1 MITYEHGRWRSQLTA
16 AEQRS
21 ATLDSVER
29 LTTAE
34 RAGLAL
40 VLGEYETTG
49 TSSTANEVTE
59 FEWDEVPLPIED
71 WLQSEYH
78 VGETGKDLYPILRKD
93 MCELFH
99 VGALQKNGYAEAVFT
114 GAIGWGKDYLATFC
128 TMRMLYELLCLKNP
142 QHTLGMGA
150 GEPIHIVPI
159 SRTVAQAKRVVFGG
173 LCKKLNLAA
182 WFRGKF
188 IETME
193 EVRFKEKGIYIVGGA
208 SQDASALGLN
218 VICALVDECVTEDTL
233 ILTPDGYHP
242 VSDLY
247 DSSANDQLTFGP
259 IVSYDEKTG
268 LGRVDGGFIRP
279 ASETEVFEVELD
291 DGRTITTTARHPFMV
306 RRPWS
311 DLDYVFIKDLK
322 PGDEVVVVHD
332 AETVEALRG
341 DQAKDQA
348 GQPANEGAQGWDRR
362 GLVPGRCTGGLGSP
376 RAGTDAAWRVE
387 AREAWRKEA
396 GAENGGVQAQG
407 VSGEHQ
413 DQGGSIGNR
422 HNGCSRFQPAGV
434 REQGAAQTEGGRQLQ
449 EAERE
454 QQAADDDARAA
465 GWHVATHEESVAG
478 SCLPGPDDRYQASLF
493 PYAGGEGEDCGGEPQ
508 AEGRV
513 QTQRGDQEEDQ
524 RELGLASEER
534 GFQLPT
540 PLRFEEGPAEAGA
553 DLVGSA
559 VAVGEARSTAL
570 GRGLCRS
577 QFPVRTIGRALHLG
591 GEEATHV
598 AGLPGDDDGLV
609 DGNDRGEAE
618 GLCLQRQGT
627 RQGRRLLRLLRA
639 AGMEIRSVG
648 RATAVARVVAIRSKG
663 CRRTFDVMSLPG
675 GNFVANGVVVHNSNF
690 MGEGKVTTGSASSEN
705 YDKATMIYNA
715 LARRVKSRFQRHGVS
730 GLVFLISSKRAT
742 SDFTE
747 RHLRQA
753 MKDDDPTVFVRDYP
767 VWEVNPEPFEGQ
779 KWHRVMVSPKTGR
792 SRCLAEGEEVEEDD
806 ETLILRYPDDFH
818 QEFVNDTDGSVRD
831 FGGIATD
838 FAGRLFIARRTAIDE
853 MIDAGRPQWFK
864 AQEWRTDRLLRIDW
878 AAFMD
883 RDARDDPICICCPKS
898 LRHIHIDLSQNHCAT
913 GFCMGHICG
922 SVEVKRRDPD
932 TGEEHRENA
941 PMIHIDCVLR
951 IVAADGGDVDHSE
964 VRALVYR
971 LQSKG
976 VPIRSV
982 SMDQYMAPSNLQ
994 IFKKRGLRVLEIGE
1008 RRFKMKPYIA
1018 TRQAIYEQRLVCP
1031 SADALVAELKGLE
1044 ISADGRKVTKPARG
1058 CFTADTRVRLLDG
1071 RSLTFT
1077 ELVDE
1082 FGDDRAFHVYTV
1094 RDGKVDVGVARSPRL
1109 TGRDV
1114 ELVAVTLDDG
1124 SVVRCTPDHRFML
1137 RDGSYREAGQLAAGD
1152 SLMPLYTRISKRREH
1167 GGMDGYELYLGLV
1180 DGKRHFTH
1188 RMVGR
1193 WRYPGYTGNQYG
1205 TGLIHHELG
1214 KRNNDPFA
1222 LTLCGDA
1229 AEHGR
1234 LHREDMLRRRADPEF
1249 EAKRIAALKRYND
1262 DPANR
1267 AAASRRLKETMSRP
1281 ENYDKVMKAL
1291 APLRAEN
1298 GRKNIVRYNKSEKH
1312 RTVAARVGRQTIKK
1326 AHEAVRRR
1334 DVTIEVVIGL
1344 RGDGLTNPAIADEL
1358 KCSISLVESRF
1369 LAARKLAIQVPSA
1382 PAHVTARRRASST
1395 RARRDVTIEAI
1406 VALRAD
1412 GFTMV
1417 QIAERLCCSAGLVN
1431 ARITVARRAGVLVP
1445 GNHKVVA
1452 VRPAGRADVYDLTV
1466 EGTHNFALDAGVFVH
1481 NSKDL
1486 ADALSGVVYYMNE
1499 NMRAGAALAPSLGT
1513 SVGSRGPGPQWGAD
1527 GEVEWGDEVAPSL
1540 AQNARKNSSED
1551 GEEGYSLW
1559 IISG

>member
-218 VICALVDECVTEDTL
+218 VICALVDE
-233 ILTPDGYHP
+233 
-242 VSDLY
+242 
-247 DSSANDQLTFGP
+247 
-259 IVSYDEKTG
+259 
-268 LGRVDGGFIRP
+268 
-279 ASETEVFEVELD
+279 
-291 DGRTITTTARHPFMV
+291 
-306 RRPWS
+306 
-311 DLDYVFIKDLK
+311 
-322 PGDEVVVVHD
+322 
-332 AETVEALRG
+332 
-341 DQAKDQA
+341 
-348 GQPANEGAQGWDRR
+348 
-362 GLVPGRCTGGLGSP
+362 
-376 RAGTDAAWRVE
+376 
-387 AREAWRKEA
+387 
-396 GAENGGVQAQG
+396 
-407 VSGEHQ
+407 
-413 DQGGSIGNR
+413 
-422 HNGCSRFQPAGV
+422 
-434 REQGAAQTEGGRQLQ
+434 
-449 EAERE
+449 
-454 QQAADDDARAA
+454 
-465 GWHVATHEESVAG
+465 
-478 SCLPGPDDRYQASLF
+478 
-493 PYAGGEGEDCGGEPQ
+493 
-508 AEGRV
+508 
-513 QTQRGDQEEDQ
+513 
-524 RELGLASEER
+524 
-534 GFQLPT
+534 
-540 PLRFEEGPAEAGA
+540 
-553 DLVGSA
+553 
-559 VAVGEARSTAL
+559 
-570 GRGLCRS
+570 
-577 QFPVRTIGRALHLG
+577 
-591 GEEATHV
+591 
-598 AGLPGDDDGLV
+598 
-609 DGNDRGEAE
+609 
-618 GLCLQRQGT
+618 
-627 RQGRRLLRLLRA
+627 
-639 AGMEIRSVG
+639 
-648 RATAVARVVAIRSKG
+648 
-663 CRRTFDVMSLPG
+663 
-675 GNFVANGVVVHNSNF
+675 SNF

-1058 CFTADTRVRLLDG
+1058 
-1071 RSLTFT
+1071 
-1077 ELVDE
+1077 
-1082 FGDDRAFHVYTV
+1082 
-1094 RDGKVDVGVARSPRL
+1094 
-1109 TGRDV
+1109 
-1114 ELVAVTLDDG
+1114 
-1124 SVVRCTPDHRFML
+1124 
-1137 RDGSYREAGQLAAGD
+1137 
-1152 SLMPLYTRISKRREH
+1152 
-1167 GGMDGYELYLGLV
+1167 
-1180 DGKRHFTH
+1180 
-1188 RMVGR
+1188 
-1193 WRYPGYTGNQYG
+1193 
-1205 TGLIHHELG
+1205 
-1214 KRNNDPFA
+1214 
-1222 LTLCGDA
+1222 
-1229 AEHGR
+1229 
-1234 LHREDMLRRRADPEF
+1234 
-1249 EAKRIAALKRYND
+1249 
-1262 DPANR
+1262 
-1267 AAASRRLKETMSRP
+1267 
-1281 ENYDKVMKAL
+1281 
-1291 APLRAEN
+1291 
-1298 GRKNIVRYNKSEKH
+1298 
-1312 RTVAARVGRQTIKK
+1312 
-1326 AHEAVRRR
+1326 
-1334 DVTIEVVIGL
+1334 
-1344 RGDGLTNPAIADEL
+1344 
-1358 KCSISLVESRF
+1358 
-1369 LAARKLAIQVPSA
+1369 
-1382 PAHVTARRRASST
+1382 
-1395 RARRDVTIEAI
+1395 
-1406 VALRAD
+1406 
-1412 GFTMV
+1412 
-1417 QIAERLCCSAGLVN
+1417 
-1431 ARITVARRAGVLVP
+1431 
-1445 GNHKVVA
+1445 
-1452 VRPAGRADVYDLTV
+1452 
-1466 EGTHNFALDAGVFVH
+1466 
-1481 NSKDL
+1481 SKDL